1 MWRTSATTCLL
12 VLGATTAT
20 TPVVADEATTP
31 GRGGATAEAQG
42 GNGAIGSQAQ
52 RQVIEELG
60 SVLPAG
66 VDPAAPLPDMW
77 YRYRTVVNCDG
88 NNADNNNTELCA
100 IAVNYCP
107 DNGLEENLWH
117 RMYRSIVYRD
127 GRPDGPWE
135 DFGTTCFPDA
145 LPGESGPTAPVLTI
159 GQIVEQFHNTPFA
172 LPQTAMEPPG
182 GVTLVNL
189 PTFYELD
196 WPEDGVEPEE
206 IDTTTLV
213 GFNVRIRPNF
223 VSATYNFGDGNS
235 SGPVESLGGTWPDG
249 DIQHTYTS
257 KTTVNPSISVVYGG
271 EYSVDGDE
279 WQDIPDTATVD
290 GPSQPLEIVTSRNR
304 LVSENF

>member
-1 MWRTSATTCLL
+1 MLT
-12 VLGATTAT
+12 T
-20 TPVVADEATTP
+20 TPAGADEATTP
-31 GRGGATAEAQG
+31 GRGGATAEDLG
-42 GNGAIGSQAQ
+42 GSGSIDSQAQ
-52 RQVIEELG
+52 RRVIEGLG

-66 VDPAAPLPDMW
+66 VDPVAPLPDKW
-77 YRYRTVVNCDG
+77 FQYRTVVNCDG
-88 NNADNNNTELCA
+88 NNAENTNTEICA

-107 DNGLEENLWH
+107 SIGEGAALWH

-127 GRPDGPWE
+127 GSPSGPWE
-135 DFGTTCFPDA
+135 QFGTTCFPDA
-145 LPGESGPTAPVLTI
+145 LPGESGPAAPVLTI
-159 GQIVEQFHNTPFA
+159 GQIVEQFHSTPFA
-172 LPQTAMEPPG
+172 LPQTIMEPPG

-189 PTFYELD
+189 PTFYELE
-196 WPEDGVEPEE
+196 WPDNGVEPEE

-213 GFNVRIRPNF
+213 GFNVRIRPTF
-223 VSATYNFGDGNS
+223 VSATYSFGDGNT

-257 KTTVNPSISVVYGG
+257 KATSNPSISVVYGG

-304 LVSENF
+304 LVSDHATP